1 MDVADPGQGLG
12 SILRRML
19 RAVRSIGALRFL
31 VLAWGSLRNS
41 LKVFGASVCRQCLPC
56 CCNVLPGCF
65 SGVFGRGEGRVF
77 VVICMPRD
85 QLSKASAG
93 LST

>member
-41 LKVFGASVCRQCLPC
+41 LKVFGASVCRVVATFYQ
-56 CCNVLPGCF
+56 V
-65 SGVFGRGEGRVF
+65 VFAVF
-77 VVICMPRD
+77 LGGAR
-85 QLSKASAG
+85 AG
-93 LST
+93 FLL